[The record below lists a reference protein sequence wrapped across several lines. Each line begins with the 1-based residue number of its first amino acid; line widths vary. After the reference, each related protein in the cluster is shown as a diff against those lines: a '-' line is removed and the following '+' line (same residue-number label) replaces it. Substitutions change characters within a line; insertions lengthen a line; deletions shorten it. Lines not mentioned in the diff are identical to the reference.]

1 MGNNT
6 KIPECIW
13 QAASERIL
21 NMTYRRLGKLGTIQ
35 YFIVGNDVD
44 GYCGIERDLS
54 REIKMDEWER
64 PIWKYIVMD
73 SRESRRIIK
82 ERIAG
87 SMKL

>member
-1 MGNNT
+1 
-6 KIPECIW
+6 
-13 QAASERIL
+13 
-21 NMTYRRLGKLGTIQ
+21 MTYRRLGKLGTIQ

-54 REIKMDEWER
+54 CEIKMDEWER
-64 PIWKYIVMD
+64 PIWKYIVVD
-73 SRESRRIIK
+73 SRESRRIIT